1 MMHVAPTSMLG
12 RAFSESAAPSDY
24 KAMLRRHERE
34 QRDRLDRKAQVREND
49 ADDDRDLAMAAIVSA
64 MEIDAFRV
72 ELTRYDIAT
81 VTALQKNELEL
92 LRVHDQ
98 LNPYLARAFVLEDGR
113 RVFKT
118 EDGMRVFD
126 EDGQQVQLSVIAP
139 DEIGDERPRWEEVED
154 MVARRKAL
162 EAERAELI
170 DYQQKLDA
178 ARERLDAGDITRGEF
193 EAMQDELA
201 SAMPAAVR
209 DQFPDAQAPSHNASE
224 ELDIGLDDIP
234 ALTTPKIPGA
244 FAPG

>member
-1 MMHVAPTSMLG
+1 MMHATPNSILG
-12 RAFSESAAPSDY
+12 RAFRESATPSDY

-34 QRDRLDRKAQVREND
+34 QRDRLDRKEQVRGND
-49 ADDDRDLAMAAIVSA
+49 AEEDHDLAMAAIVSA
-64 MEIDAFRV
+64 MDVDAFRI
-72 ELTRYDIAT
+72 ELTHYNIAT
-81 VTALQKNELEL
+81 VTALQENELKL
-92 LRVHDQ
+92 LRVREQ
-98 LNPYLARAFVLEDGR
+98 LNPYLARAFMLEDGR

-139 DEIGDERPRWEEVED
+139 DEIGDEHPRWEEVED

-162 EAERAELI
+162 ETERAELI

-193 EAMQDELA
+193 EAMQDDLA
-201 SAMPAAVR
+201 TSMPIAVR
-209 DQFPDAQAPSHNASE
+209 DQFPESQTPAAARSE
-224 ELDIGLDDIP
+224 DLDIGAGDIP
-234 ALTTPKIPGA
+234 TLTSQKIPGA